1 LRNGMFGK
9 ESSKTDLSKYH
20 KEDIKVS
27 KDGR

>member
-1 LRNGMFGK
+1 MFGK